1 MKSGKRGLARGLAV
15 TLAVFALLLGGA
27 LLLLNRV
34 GAVSD
39 EAQTE
44 MVRDAVRS
52 ALVTCY
58 AVEGSYPAELSYLK
72 ENYGL
77 AYDEERYIVY
87 YDAFASNILPDV
99 RVIVRG
105 SAGT

>member
-15 TLAVFALLLGGA
+15 TLAVFALLFAGA

-39 EAQTE
+39 AAQAD
-44 MVRDAVRS
+44 MVLDAVHN
-52 ALVTCY
+52 ALATCY
-58 AVEGSYPAELSYLK
+58 AVEGSYPGELGYLK

-77 AYDEERYIVY
+77 AYDEERFIVY
-87 YDAFASNILPDV
+87 YDAFASNIMPEV
-99 RVIVRG
+99 RVNARG
-105 SAGT
+105 SARA